1 MFSAASLDAMASK
14 ARQKLEKQNA
24 EQVKKEQETVDLY
37 AEFRDEKD
45 SSSDLVVKSDNT
57 EELPTLKR
65 ISAQDILEELPSL
78 KTYDDQ
84 VEEIELD
91 PYDQPIFEDGPTQ
104 SQVDLWKKEW
114 EGYDIFV
121 VEVAG
126 EYFVARTL
134 NRFEYKQLVA
144 LSQTNALSREEVIC
158 NTCVLWPTQYG
169 FKEMA
174 IAKGGVPSTLAQIIM
189 ENSGF
194 TQDHRIM
201 FL

>member
-1 MFSAASLDAMASK
+1 MFNTASLDAMANQ
-14 ARQKLEKQNA
+14 ARQKLQSQQGEA
-24 EQVKKEQETVDLY
+24 EVADLY
-37 AEFRDEKD
+37 AEFRDENRTTAGSVD
-45 SSSDLVVKSDNT
+45 ISDNST
-57 EELPTLKR
+57 ELPTLVTT
-65 ISAQDILEELPSL
+65 P
-78 KTYDDQ
+78 TYDSWGNIQ
-84 VEEIELD
+84 SLETEGGEIEEIEID

-114 EGYDIFV
+114 EGYDTFV
-121 VEVAG
+121 VEIAG
-126 EYFVARTL
+126 EFFVARTL

-174 IAKGGVPSTLAQIIM
+174 IAKGGIPSSLAQVIM

-194 TQDHRIM
+194 TQNHRIM

>member
-1 MFSAASLDAMASK
+1 MFNAASLDAMASQ
-14 ARQKLEKQNA
+14 ARTKLLNQ
-24 EQVKKEQETVDLY
+24 QKEQQAQESQDLY
-37 AEFRDEKD
+37 AEFRDESLTSAQD
-45 SSSDLVVKSDNT
+45 VNSDNS
-57 EELPTLKR
+57 EELPTLRR
-65 ISAQDILEELPSL
+65 ITHEDLESETLPTL
-78 KTYDDQ
+78 ETYEDEVQ
-84 VEEIELD
+84 EITID

-121 VEVAG
+121 AEIAS
-126 EYFVARTL
+126 ELFVARTL

-144 LSQTNALSREEVIC
+144 LSHTNALSREEVIC
-158 NTCVLWPTQYG
+158 NTCVLWPMQYG

-174 IAKGGVPSTLAQIIM
+174 IAKGGIPSSLAQIIM

>member
-14 ARQKLEKQNA
+14 AREKLDKQKA
-24 EQVKKEQETVDLY
+24 EQENVDLY
-37 AEFRDEKD
+37 AEFRDDAGVSNET
-45 SSSDLVVKSDNT
+45 VVNYDNSEENPT
-57 EELPTLKR
+57 LRRILPQDMLGELPK
-65 ISAQDILEELPSL
+65 IE
-78 KTYDDQ
+78 TYSDD
-84 VEEIELD
+84 VEEIVID
-91 PYDQPIFEDGPTQ
+91 PYDQPIFDGGPTQ

-121 VEVAG
+121 VEIAG
-126 EYFVARTL
+126 EFFVARTL

-174 IAKGGVPSTLAQIIM
+174 IAKGGVPSSLAQIIM

-194 TQDHRIM
+194 TQEHRIM